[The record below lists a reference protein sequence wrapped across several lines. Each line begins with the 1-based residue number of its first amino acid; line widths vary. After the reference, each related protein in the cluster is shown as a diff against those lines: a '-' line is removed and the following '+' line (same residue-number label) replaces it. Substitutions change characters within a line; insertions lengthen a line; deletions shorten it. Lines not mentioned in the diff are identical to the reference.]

1 MTAEVLVVA
10 VVAVVV
16 VVDVVVDVVVVV
28 VVLLLLLL
36 LLQLPFSSPDVY
48 ACNNH
53 ANLPFRSLVLSKSAL
68 ALT

>member
-16 VVDVVVDVVVVV
+16 VVVVVDVVVVV
-28 VVLLLLLL
+28 VVLLLLL